1 MLSLLSVKFSNLG
14 ATLRTCSS
22 TLKKCVEN
30 YLKSLMN
37 SFRLTLML
45 SSSLSKPSIC
55 NSPLLSLLKK
65 DTYRRLRVL
74 MISLP
79 SVRRLY
85 KDSWKTRKLVSLD
98 SISSHP
104 LICLISYPTVTFP
117 PRLCL
122 TCLRFSKLLKLL
134 SLNLARLAL
143 LLLV

>member
-1 MLSLLSVKFSNLG
+1 MLSLLSVKFNNLG
-14 ATLRTCSS
+14 ATSKTCSS

-30 YLKSLMN
+30 SLKSLMN
-37 SFRLTLML
+37 SFRLILML

-55 NSPLLSLLKK
+55 NSLLLSLLKM

-74 MISLP
+74 TTSLL

-98 SISSHP
+98 STLSHP
-104 LICLISYPTVTFP
+104 LIYLISYPMVTYP
-117 PRLCL
+117 LRLCL

-134 SLNLARLAL
+134 SLNLARTAL